1 MPRFFF
7 EISYD
12 GSHFHG
18 WQRQNNAISVQQ
30 KIEEVFSMIY
40 RENVEILGC
49 GRTDKGVHASSFFFH
64 VDLPHCNDNVVFRAN
79 SILPKS
85 IAVHRFQEV
94 GNEAHARFDAIK
106 RGYIYYAHS
115 HKSPFLLS
123 YSSRIVEL
131 KNISADQL
139 NETAKLLLKYN
150 EFTPFCKAHADNK
163 TMKCKLTLCEWTY
176 NEESKQYIL
185 RVESDR
191 FLRGMIRLIVG
202 TCILV
207 AKGDLAIQDVQKA
220 LEKQE
225 RLTKNLSAPPQGLFL
240 NRISYEY
247 ITTL

>member
-40 RENVEILGC
+40 RENVEILGS

-202 TCILV
+202 MSLQV
-207 AKGDLAIQDVQKA
+207 ARGKMDIEYVKKQLSTQQR
-220 LEKQE
+220 LEKA
-225 RLTKNLSAPPQGLFL
+225 LSAPAHGLYL
-240 NRISYEY
+240 CDIKYPY
-247 ITTL
+247 I